1 MAKVLKNPINYE
13 ISLDEYQKAA
23 KEAIIRNQITILTG
37 GAGSGKTS
45 CAVQAAVDLLF
56 KKEIGKILI
65 TRPIVEVGKSMG
77 FLPGELN
84 EKYNPYIEPVLDS
97 LYNCYRDKEKIRKTL
112 EEKKVEGYPIAYI
125 RGKNMDDFLIVDE
138 AQNLSELEIRAICT
152 RLTPH
157 GKIVFVG
164 DIDQNDTM
172 RSFTGLHYLI
182 EMSKAIPE
190 IEIHNMKNNHRSDLV
205 AKILKFDRDR
215 KHRTTNTTEETVKE

>member
-13 ISLDEYQKAA
+13 ISLDEFQKQA
-23 KEAIIRNQITILTG
+23 KDSIINGQITIITG
-37 GAGSGKTS
+37 GAGTGKTS
-45 CAVQAAVDLLF
+45 CTVQAAVDLLF
-56 KKEIGKILI
+56 KKEISKILV
-65 TRPIVEVGKSMG
+65 TRPIVEVGKSLG

-97 LYNCYRDKEKIRKTL
+97 LYNCYRDKEKIRKML

-125 RGKNMDDFLIVDE
+125 RGKNMNDFLIVDE

-164 DIDQNDTM
+164 DIDQNDTG
-172 RSFTGLHYLI
+172 RSFTGLHYLL
-182 EMSKAIPE
+182 EMANSIPE
-190 IEIHNMKNNHRSDLV
+190 IHVHNLKNNHRSDLV
-205 AKILKFDRDR
+205 AKILTFDRER
-215 KHRTTNTTEETVKE
+215 QKRTTKQVEVVTT